1 MGKELTIGRIE
12 QLTAELHPDYTHVY
26 KLAYVDGIR
35 VGYEEHRQ
43 EMIKKLKIISA
54 QLSSLERCI
63 KSLKADTK
71 EECYYL
77 KKRPAGDE
85 VYYWCDL
92 DDHPC
97 SKEYNDEECEE
108 YNDQIK
114 EEENANSQ
122 V

>member
-1 MGKELTIGRIE
+1 METEWRAKYRKQARGDFQEKQREETMDELR
-12 QLTAELHPDYTHVY
+12 L
-26 KLAYVDGIR
+26 
-35 VGYEEHRQ
+35 
-43 EMIKKLKIISA
+43 
-54 QLSSLERCI
+54 
-63 KSLKADTK
+63 

-114 EEENANSQ
+114 EEQNGILSNTD
-122 V
+122 

>member
-1 MGKELTIGRIE
+1 MSKMG
-12 QLTAELHPDYTHVY
+12 AEYI
-26 KLAYVDGIR
+26 K
-35 VGYEEHRQ
+35 RQ
-43 EMIKKLKIISA
+43 EAL
-54 QLSSLERCI
+54 
-63 KSLKADTK
+63 

-114 EEENANSQ
+114 EKEEENDAKK
-122 V
+122 VLDDLG

>member
-1 MGKELTIGRIE
+1 MNRYERE
-12 QLTAELHPDYTHVY
+12 
-26 KLAYVDGIR
+26 KLKQR
-35 VGYEEHRQ
+35 EEHKEKR
-43 EMIKKLKIISA
+43 
-54 QLSSLERCI
+54 LEETMDDIR
-63 KSLKADTK
+63 LKAK

-97 SKEYNDEECEE
+97 GVEYNDEECEE

-114 EEENANSQ
+114 ELEKEAKNGRTNYRS
-122 V
+122 